1 MQIDDTYRS
10 FLTMVSL
17 GVNHGLLEL
26 IKELNETRAQIAHEG
41 RLKRQ
46 YELLGNFQ
54 GLARQAADA
63 DGADKEKKMS
73 DFLKAFENTV
83 SDSSPLP
90 DETKHALMGALKKC
104 VVAGQNYNNEMT
116 FEQAIDSTSLSDEE
130 KLEYKAAY
138 RNAMNE
144 ADRKTQ
150 PFYVFQIDIDDNRA
164 APIAAA
170 VEKQLREQGIPAVAL
185 YHDWDDGKCFIHVFD
200 ADAAGRAKTL
210 LEDELCK
217 RAINNIRSEASLQ
230 AIAAVTG
237 QNVIT
242 YSGLSKSEAGKMFE
256 LGSGKHFPVYI
267 SEGHNGEYYVMFLDN
282 TRTYAEKILAESIV
296 QTGGYSDKAGLG
308 QESSARQAERER
320 IEEYVGEIYSKPQE
334 GENLGYVVDASQKG
348 EGNRIKFGPDRITH
362 ITKDG
367 KETTFTRDENPD
379 LFEDRVRTMVNNFA
393 KDFVLVPA
401 EDARK
406 MGLYKENFQVT
417 PELKEYMG
425 KALGTGGKRKKEDVR
440 DAYIEQRFYSW
451 AIKES
456 SGTNA
461 REIFSDI
468 GARLDQMVD
477 GFKKEELRKIDMQF
491 ASALKEEG
499 SRQAAEEKI
508 RTKKENF
515 NKDFD
520 RIFIQGKDTIREHN
534 TQFLSSLRNVHE
546 KRPDILKSAFE
557 IKKEQKAM
565 VPREAVQ
572 KISYALSE
580 YGRTD
585 LEARDRNNSK
595 GKPHVEDKTRDTSRT
610 EGRKTNRQEPRHR
623 SSMDQKAEGRERN
636 DRDGNPGQS
645 HSSDGKG
652 TQGKDPFYYM
662 DMQQKFKAQLAAR
675 TGLSPDNPKVVEMS
689 RRYAFGQ
696 NAIDSIK
703 KESWPH
709 FTRSR
714 ELIAYADAYLRL
726 TTDGKSLYGISD
738 EELQK
743 LMPELQKVVMKEA
756 LNPTPGWE
764 ETHTEDRQ
772 EDVVDDEKEES
783 GMEVRALPSKEDE
796 IDDGLA
802 EEDRPNNDEEIG

>member
-17 GVNHGLLEL
+17 GVNHGLLEF
-26 IKELNETRAQIAHEG
+26 IKDLNETRAKIAHEG
-41 RLKRQ
+41 RMQRQ

-63 DGADKEKKMS
+63 AGTDKEKKLS

-90 DETKHALMGALKKC
+90 DDTKQALMDALKKC

-116 FEQAIDSTSLSDEE
+116 FEQAIDSTSLSDDE

-144 ADRKTQ
+144 ADREAQ

-170 VEKQLREQGIPAVAL
+170 VEKQLREQGFPAVAL

-200 ADAAGRAKTL
+200 ANAAGRAKTL

-230 AIAAVTG
+230 AIAVVTG

-242 YSGLSKSEAGKMFE
+242 YSGLSKAEAGKMFE
-256 LGSGKHFPVYI
+256 LGSGKHFPVHI
-267 SEGHNGEYYVMFLDN
+267 SEGHDGEYNVLFLDN

-308 QESSARQAERER
+308 QESGERQAERER
-320 IEEYVGEIYSKPQE
+320 IEEYIGEIYSKPQE

-348 EGNRIKFGPDRITH
+348 EGNRILFGPDSITH

-406 MGLYKENFQVT
+406 MGLYNENFQVT
-417 PELKEYMG
+417 PELKEYMR
-425 KALGTGGKRKKEDVR
+425 KALETGGKRKKEEVR

-468 GARLDQMVD
+468 GARFDQMVE
-477 GFKKEELRKIDMQF
+477 GFRKEELRKIDMQF
-491 ASALKEEG
+491 ASALKDER
-499 SRQAAEEKI
+499 SRQSAEEKI
-508 RTKKENF
+508 RAKKENF

-520 RIFIQGKDTIREHN
+520 RIFVQGKDTIREHN
-534 TQFLSSLRNVHE
+534 TQFLSKLRNVHE

-557 IKKEQKAM
+557 IKKEQK
-565 VPREAVQ
+565 VPREAVH
-572 KISYALSE
+572 KISHALSE
-580 YGRTD
+580 FGRMD
-585 LEARDRNNSK
+585 SKAQNRNDSK
-595 GKPHVEDKTRDTSRT
+595 GKSHVEEKTRDTSRAK
-610 EGRKTNRQEPRHR
+610 ERKPARQEPRH
-623 SSMDQKAEGRERN
+623 SSGMKPEAES
-636 DRDGNPGQS
+636 RDGNNRNGNS
-645 HSSDGKG
+645 EHNHSSDRKN
-652 TQGKDPFYYM
+652 TQEKNLFYYM
-662 DMQQKFKAQLAAR
+662 DMQQKFKNQLAAR

-689 RRYAFGQ
+689 RRYTFGQ

-709 FTRSR
+709 FARSK
-714 ELIAYADAYLRL
+714 ELIAFADEYIRL
-726 TTDGKSLYGISD
+726 STDRKSLYDISD
-738 EELQK
+738 EDLQK
-743 LMPELQKVVMKEA
+743 LMPELQKAVMNEA
-756 LNPTPGWE
+756 LNPTPGRE
-764 ETHTEDRQ
+764 ATHTEDRP
-772 EDVVDDEKEES
+772 EEVVDDEREES
-783 GMEVRALPSKEDE
+783 DMEVMALPSKEDE
-796 IDDGLA
+796 IDDGIA